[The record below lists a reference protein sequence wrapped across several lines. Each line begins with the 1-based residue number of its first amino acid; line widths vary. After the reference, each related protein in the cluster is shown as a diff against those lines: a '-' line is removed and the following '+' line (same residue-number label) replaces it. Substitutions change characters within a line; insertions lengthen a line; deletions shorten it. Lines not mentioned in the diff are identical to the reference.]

1 MKAAGDNYKI
11 IDTFDA
17 LKNLARTIDKEKTIG
32 VDLEADSMY
41 HFMEKVCL
49 IQMAAPGM
57 NVVID
62 PLKVRDLSPLKP
74 IFKRRGVCK
83 IFHGADYDVRSLY
96 RDFDITINN
105 LFDTEL
111 ASRFLGY
118 PETGLEAVLKNK
130 FGVTLDKKFQR
141 KDWSRRPLPRD
152 MIAYAAQDA
161 RYLLPLAQ
169 MLTRELEELGRLKWV
184 QEECEYL
191 SNVRPNTNNAD
202 PLYLHFKGAG
212 RLNPRS
218 LAVLES
224 LLQYRRRIARKKD
237 KPLFRIFSSRSLL
250 ELAEKKPSNLKQLEK
265 TRALGAKQ
273 ISMYGP
279 GVIAAIQ
286 EALQIEQEDLPVY
299 PRKKSPRVP
308 LVVAGRVKALR
319 SWRDAQVDRLAIDP
333 ALICT
338 KALMSTIAQQKPRK
352 VSDLSAITEM
362 KNWQKKEFGQ
372 DIVRVLKQVR

>member
-1 MKAAGDNYKI
+1 MNEISNKYESIETVA
-11 IDTFDA
+11 A
-17 LKNLARTIDKEKTIG
+17 LKNLARMIDTEKTIG

-41 HFMEKVCL
+41 HFKEKVCL
-49 IQMAAPGM
+49 IQMAAPGI

-62 PLKVRDLSPLKP
+62 PLLIKDLSPLKP

-118 PETGLEAVLKNK
+118 SETSLEAVLKNK
-130 FGVTLDKKFQR
+130 FDVTLDKKFQR
-141 KDWSRRPLPRD
+141 KDWSQRPLPRD
-152 MIAYAAQDA
+152 MISYAAKDA

-169 MLTRELEELGRLKWV
+169 KLTSELEAVGRVKWV
-184 QEECEYL
+184 QEECEHL
-191 SNVRPNTNNAD
+191 SNVRPNTNNSD

-212 RLNPRS
+212 KLNPRS

-237 KPLFRIFSSRSLL
+237 RPLFRIFGSRSLL
-250 ELAEKKPSNLKQLEK
+250 ELAEKKPPNLKLLEK
-265 TRALGAKQ
+265 TRALGPKQ

-279 GVIAAIQ
+279 AVIAAIQ
-286 EALQIEQEDLPVY
+286 DAMQIEPENLPVY
-299 PRKKSPRVP
+299 PRRKSPRVP

-319 SWRDAQVDRLAIDP
+319 SWRDEQVARLAIDP

-338 KALMSTIAQQKPRK
+338 KALMSAIAQQKPRK

-362 KNWQKKEFGQ
+362 KNWQKKEFGH
-372 DIVRVLKQVR
+372 DIVQILRQVR

>member
-1 MKAAGDNYKI
+1 MKQTGGNYNI
-11 IDTFDA
+11 IDTVDA
-17 LKNLARTIDKEKTIG
+17 LKNLARTIDKEKAIG

-41 HFMEKVCL
+41 HFKEKVCL
-49 IQMAAPGM
+49 IQMAAPGI

-62 PLKVRDLSPLKP
+62 PLSVKDLSPLKP

-96 RDFDITINN
+96 RDFGIAINN

-118 PETGLEAVLKNK
+118 SETSLEAVLKNK
-130 FGVTLDKKFQR
+130 FDVVLDKKFQR
-141 KDWSRRPLPRD
+141 KDWSRRPLPQE
-152 MIAYAAQDA
+152 MISYAAKDA
-161 RYLLPLAQ
+161 TYLLPLAQ
-169 MLTRELEELGRLKWV
+169 KLTRELEALGRLRWV
-184 QEECEYL
+184 QEECEIL
-191 SNVRPNTNNAD
+191 SNVRPNANNTG

-212 RLNPRS
+212 KLNPRD
-218 LAVLES
+218 LAVLET

-237 KPLFRIFSSRSLL
+237 KPLFRIFGSRSLL
-250 ELAEKKPSNLKQLEK
+250 ELAEKKPPNLKQLEK
-265 TRALGAKQ
+265 SRALSTKQ
-273 ISMYGP
+273 ISMYGR
-279 GVIAAIQ
+279 GIIAAIQ
-286 EALQIEQEDLPVY
+286 DAMQIEQENLPVY
-299 PRKKSPRVP
+299 PRRKSPRVP

-319 SWRDAQVDRLAIDP
+319 SWRDEQVDRLALDP

-352 VSDLSAITEM
+352 VSDLSAINEM

-372 DIVRVLKQVR
+372 GIVQVLKQVR

>member
-1 MKAAGDNYKI
+1 MKVIKDNYKT
-11 IDTFDA
+11 IDTLDA
-17 LKNLARTIDKEKTIG
+17 LKKLARTIEKEKTIG

-41 HFMEKVCL
+41 HFKEKVCL
-49 IQMAAPGM
+49 IQMATPGI

-62 PLKVRDLSPLKP
+62 PLAVRNLSPLKP

-96 RDFDITINN
+96 RDFDISINN

-118 PETGLEAVLKNK
+118 SETGLEAMLKNK
-130 FGVTLDKKFQR
+130 FDVVLDKKFQR
-141 KDWSRRPLPRD
+141 KDWSRRPLPQD
-152 MIAYAAQDA
+152 MISYAAKDA

-169 MLTRELEELGRLKWV
+169 ILTSELEEFGRLRWV

-191 SNVRPNTNNAD
+191 SKVRPNNNNTD

-212 RLNPRS
+212 KLNPRS
-218 LAVLES
+218 LAVLET
-224 LLQYRRRIARKKD
+224 LLQYRRRVAKRKD
-237 KPLFRIFSSRSLL
+237 KPLFRIFGHRSLL
-250 ELAEKKPSNLKQLEK
+250 ELADKKPPSLKQLEK
-265 TRALGAKQ
+265 TRALSSKQ

-279 GVIAAIQ
+279 GLITAIQ
-286 EALQIEQEDLPVY
+286 DAMQIEQENLPVY

-319 SWRDAQVDRLAIDP
+319 SWRDEQVDRLALDP
-333 ALICT
+333 SLICT
-338 KALMSTIAQQKPRK
+338 KALMSTIAQQKPGK
-352 VSDLSAITEM
+352 VSDLSAINEM
-362 KNWQKKEFGQ
+362 KNWQKKEFGH
-372 DIVRVLKQVR
+372 DIVQVLKKVR